1 MGFVTCVY
9 IMATNERQTHGLTWI
24 YHFISTTYNSLYRK
38 VVAKVVKIV
47 VVLDLLFGK
56 KKNLTL
62 DINLNNG
69 PPECIC
75 E

>member
-24 YHFISTTYNSLYRK
+24 YHFIYTTYNSLYRK

>member
-9 IMATNERQTHGLTWI
+9 IMATSERQTHGLTWI

-38 VVAKVVKIV
+38 VVTKVVKIV

-56 KKNLTL
+56 NKKNK
-62 DINLNNG
+62 
-69 PPECIC
+69 
-75 E
+75 

>member
-1 MGFVTCVY
+1 M
-9 IMATNERQTHGLTWI
+9 
-24 YHFISTTYNSLYRK
+24 
-38 VVAKVVKIV
+38 AKVVKIV